1 MKHTCLSTIVKFTVP
16 VPQQCSENVSTPNV
30 SYKIHSYLN
39 PSYQL
44 KAQNLMELQ
53 APNKQL

>member
-1 MKHTCLSTIVKFTVP
+1 MIVKFTVP